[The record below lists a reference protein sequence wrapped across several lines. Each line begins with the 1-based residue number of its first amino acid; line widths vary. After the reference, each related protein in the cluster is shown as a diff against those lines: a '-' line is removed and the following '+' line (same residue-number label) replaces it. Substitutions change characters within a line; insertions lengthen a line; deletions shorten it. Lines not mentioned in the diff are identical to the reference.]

1 MRKMENDKTMQ
12 KYVIFACALGSFLT
26 AFLSNA
32 TVIASPSIALQFGMS
47 NIQQNW
53 IATIF
58 FLIIAVVS
66 VPAGKLAGKYGL
78 KKSLITGVIIFLLGS
93 IGCALSFN
101 TITILGFR
109 ALQGIGGG
117 LLNVCGTAL
126 VVSALP
132 PQKRGKGIGLTVA
145 GVYIGLSLAPVIGGF
160 LNYHFGWRSIFY
172 IVIPLLIILLYI
184 IPTRI
189 TKEWK
194 IGETEPIDLPGSVI
208 YSIGILFF
216 VYGFTIINT
225 LPGIILTII
234 GLIGLIGFGMFELR
248 QKYPVFEMRLFKNH
262 KFLSSNIAALISYL
276 ATFVITF
283 VINYHL
289 QYIMGMNSQSA
300 GMILIITPLMMA
312 ILAPNAG
319 KLSDKIN
326 PQKLAA
332 LGMSLVTIA
341 ILILVFITETTP
353 VYIIVFAM
361 FLQGVGYGLFSS
373 PNTNSVMSSVP
384 RNQTPSASSAVAT
397 MRVIGQ
403 TLSSGMLTVIFA
415 IIMGSVPIIPKYYGL
430 LLKSS
435 QIACIISV
443 VLCVLAV
450 ITSLVGIKSKD
461 KYNTEED
468 LTI

>member
-1 MRKMENDKTMQ
+1 MESNKSMQ

-58 FLIIAVVS
+58 FMVIAVVS

-78 KKSLITGVIIFLLGS
+78 KKSLIVGVVIFLLGS
-93 IGCALSFN
+93 IGCAFSFN
-101 TITILGFR
+101 TATILGFR

-132 PQKRGKGIGLTVA
+132 PKKRGKGIGLTVA
-145 GVYIGLSLAPVIGGF
+145 GVYIGLSLAPVIGGI
-160 LNYHFGWRSIFY
+160 LNYNFGWRSIFY

-189 TKEWK
+189 TEEWK
-194 IGETEPIDLPGSVI
+194 TGENEPIDIPGSI
-208 YSIGILFF
+208 LYSLGIMGF

-225 LPGIILTII
+225 LIGAILTIVGFI
-234 GLIGLIGFGMFELR
+234 ILIGFVTFELR
-248 QKYPVFEMRLFKNH
+248 QKYPVFEMRLFTNH

-276 ATFVITF
+276 ATFVLTF
-283 VINYHL
+283 GINYHL
-289 QYIMGMNSQSA
+289 QYILGMNSQSA
-300 GMILIITPLMMA
+300 GMILIIMPLMMA

-332 LGMSLVTIA
+332 IGMSLVTIA
-341 ILILVFITETTP
+341 VIILVFLTETTP
-353 VYIIVFAM
+353 VYVIAFAM

-397 MRVIGQ
+397 MRVVGQ

-415 IIMGSVPIIPKYYGL
+415 VIMGSVPIIPKYYGL
-430 LLKSS
+430 LLYSNKLAFS
-435 QIACIISV
+435 ISA
-443 VLCVLAV
+443 VLCVIAV
-450 ITSLVGIKSKD
+450 ITSLVGMKSKD

-468 LTI
+468 LTV

>member
-1 MRKMENDKTMQ
+1 MNVDKSMQ

-32 TVIASPSIALQFGMS
+32 TVIASPTIALEFGMS

-58 FLIIAVVS
+58 FLIIAAAS
-66 VPAGKLAGKYGL
+66 IPAGKLVGKKGL
-78 KKSLITGVIIFLLGS
+78 KKSLIIGVFIFLLAS

-101 TITILGFR
+101 TATILGFR
-109 ALQGIGGG
+109 ALQGIGGA

-132 PQKRGKGIGLTVA
+132 PQERGKGIGITVT
-145 GVYIGLSLAPVIGGF
+145 GVYIGLSLAPIIGGI
-160 LNYHFGWRSIFY
+160 LNYNLGWRSIFY
-172 IVIPLLIILLYI
+172 IVIPFLILLLYL
-184 IPTRI
+184 IPKKI
-189 TKEWK
+189 KSEWK
-194 IGETEPIDLPGSVI
+194 VGENDPIDIPGSVI
-208 YSIGILFF
+208 YSIAIICA

-225 LPGIILTII
+225 TLGLILTVI
-234 GLIGLIGFGMFELR
+234 GLIGLIGFTAFELR
-248 QKYPVFEMRLFKNH
+248 QKYPIFEMRLFKNH
-262 KFLSSNIAALISYL
+262 KFLSSNIASLISYL

-300 GMILIITPLMMA
+300 GFILIITPVMMA
-312 ILAPNAG
+312 VLAPFAG

-332 LGMSLVTIA
+332 IGMGLVAIA
-341 ILILVFITETTP
+341 IFILVFITDSTP
-353 VYIIVFAM
+353 LYVIGFAM

-373 PNTNSVMSSVP
+373 PNTNSIMSSVP
-384 RNQTPSASSAVAT
+384 RKQTPSASSAVAT

-403 TLSSGMLTVIFA
+403 TLSSGMLTVLFA

-430 LLKSS
+430 LMYSS
-435 QIACIISV
+435 KIACIISV
-443 VLCVLAV
+443 ILCVIAV
-450 ITSLVGIKSKD
+450 LTCLVGIHSKD

-468 LTI
+468 LTV